1 MPKAATQARTTGSTA
16 VAARRSPDRL
26 ASRPFAAPLEQAR
39 ETRETESGEAKSVAA
54 LPAFS
59 FGRLSVQRKLTVGR
73 TDDPLE
79 HEADRVA
86 DQVMR
91 MPDPAPTIGPAPLQI
106 SRECADCEKED
117 EDKEKLQMKPAAA
130 SQPQT
135 GEAPGIVHNVLRS
148 AGQPLDPASRAY
160 FEPRFGHDFSGV
172 RVHTDGRAAESAVS
186 IGASAYTAGSNI
198 AFAEGRYSP
207 ATSPGRRLLAH
218 ELTHVVQQRALS
230 PRAFSEAAPVQRFVG
245 ADVLT
250 STVTQAMAEA
260 MTDDEL
266 MQQIQ
271 LLRSHL
277 QDQPDDAGA
286 AENLKT
292 LEDVVR
298 SRQAAAQT
306 PAAPAPAEPPPT
318 PATPAEA
325 TPAAATT
332 AEATPTAST
341 PAEAGPAEATTT
353 PATSTAAAPAEATPA
368 AAPPVTS
375 ASAPGVQTTDPNAAK
390 PAPIGGVDVL
400 SSTVTQATAEA
411 MTDDEL
417 MQQIQ
422 LLRSHLQDQ
431 PDDAGARE
439 NLTTLESVVSSRQTT
454 AQPPAEGTGGAQPP
468 GEGTAAGC
476 PAIDLDTIHKFMAA
490 ITSGIKQSPKAF
502 GGQVEALLQPEALL
516 EFAGWTIAFAA
527 LQATP
532 AGWGAD
538 LAILG
543 LEAYL
548 IGPLIIQAA
557 KDIVEFVNKT
567 NDARDQCAIDQ
578 AGTAFADAAGIIG
591 IALLV
596 KLLFH
601 ESGSKPEPEG
611 APSGGVELKPAEE
624 TGPQK
629 PPQETPT
636 GEETPSEARKD
647 QTTPDQESA
656 GEEGIVD
663 KADSVDGQRHLEI
676 TKDGVCEI
684 CASPCEDIRTKYS
697 TELTENPDLAAK
709 LDDAS
714 RLTDVKAQEAAYK
727 DVEQKLADAKAAK
740 GSGQG
745 PAASGPATL
754 DPSMAANARP
764 AEQLT
769 AKRLADG
776 YPEFNG
782 RTFKAPPPPDPGY
795 DWADDLGRTYDA
807 MGDGTKSNY
816 FKLKQF
822 TDSIDSHLLKGNNFT
837 VIDATG
843 YTSDQVAAIK
853 QYVDGL
859 PAAQQAAIRRV
870 GF

>member
-1 MPKAATQARTTGSTA
+1 MGEP
-16 VAARRSPDRL
+16 
-26 ASRPFAAPLEQAR
+26 R
-39 ETRETESGEAKSVAA
+39 ETASGEEKSVAKF
-54 LPAFS
+54 PAFS
-59 FGRLSVQRKLTVGR
+59 FGRLLIQPKLTVGR

-79 HEADRVA
+79 YEADRVA

-91 MPDPAPTIGPAPLQI
+91 MPDPALSIGAAPLQI
-106 SRECADCEKED
+106 SRKCADCEKED
-117 EDKEKLQMKPAAA
+117 EDKEKLQMKRAQG
-130 SQPQT
+130 SQPQAS
-135 GEAPGIVHNVLRS
+135 EPPAIVHNVLRS
-148 AGQPLDPASRAY
+148 PGQPLDAASRAY
-160 FEPRFGHDFSGV
+160 FEPRFGHDLSGV
-172 RVHTDGRAAESAVS
+172 RVHTDGDAAQSAGS
-186 IGASAYTAGSNI
+186 IGATAYTAGSNI
-198 AFAEGRYSP
+198 AFAAGRYSP
-207 ATSPGRRLLAH
+207 ATSSGRRLLAH

-230 PRAFSEAAPVQRFVG
+230 PGGALSGPTLVQRFVG
-245 ADVLT
+245 GDVLS

-298 SRQAAAQT
+298 SRQAAGQT
-306 PAAPAPAEPPPT
+306 PAAPAPAAPT

-325 TPAAATT
+325 TPAAATPT
-332 AEATPTAST
+332 EAT
-341 PAEAGPAEATTT
+341 PAEATTTPATPAEATPAEATTT

-368 AAPPVTS
+368 AAPPVTP
-375 ASAPGVQTTDPNAAK
+375 ASAPELQTTDPNAAK

-400 SSTVTQATAEA
+400 SSTVTQAAAEA

-417 MQQIQ
+417 TQQIQ

-454 AQPPAEGTGGAQPP
+454 AQPPADGTGGAQPP
-468 GEGTAAGC
+468 AEGTAAGC

-548 IGPLIIQAA
+548 IGPLVIQAA

-567 NDARDQCAIDQ
+567 NDAHDQCAIDQ
-578 AGTAFADAAGIIG
+578 AGAAFADAAGIIG
-591 IALLV
+591 IALLM

-601 ESGSKPEPEG
+601 ESGSKPEPER

-636 GEETPSEARKD
+636 GEETPSETPKD
-647 QTTPDQESA
+647 ETTPAGDDLSTTPEEKAFLEDTANKAGDALSPEEVVREREIADRGQGNAIDDPPFTVDRKLPNGHDYKETPEGDLSERCSPNCELFDKNGKRVPALERVVAGVKAPGKFDATVASEAEARQVVQAAMPDAVELPRAVA
-656 GEEGIVD
+656 GEPYG
-663 KADSVDGQRHLEI
+663 SPPP
-676 TKDGVCEI
+676 GVKKWF
-684 CASPCEDIRTKYS
+684 R
-697 TELTENPDLAAK
+697 
-709 LDDAS
+709 
-714 RLTDVKAQEAAYK
+714 
-727 DVEQKLADAKAAK
+727 VE
-740 GSGQG
+740 
-745 PAASGPATL
+745 
-754 DPSMAANARP
+754 P
-764 AEQLT
+764 AEPQV
-769 AKRLADG
+769 
-776 YPEFNG
+776 
-782 RTFKAPPPPDPGY
+782 
-795 DWADDLGRTYDA
+795 
-807 MGDGTKSNY
+807 
-816 FKLKQF
+816 
-822 TDSIDSHLLKGNNFT
+822 GNN
-837 VIDATG
+837 
-843 YTSDQVAAIK
+843 SPHIK
-853 QYVDGL
+853 YVDWTTGKKSTGGSWGHIFF
-859 PAAQQAAIRRV
+859 P
-870 GF
+870 